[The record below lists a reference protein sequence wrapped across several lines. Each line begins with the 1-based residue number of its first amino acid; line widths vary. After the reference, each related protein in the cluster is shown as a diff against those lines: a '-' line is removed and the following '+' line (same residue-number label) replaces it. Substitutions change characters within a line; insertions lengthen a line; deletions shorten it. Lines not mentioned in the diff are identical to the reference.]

1 MEDNEDLEE
10 ELKIVLIG
18 ESGAGKTSIITR
30 FTKNRFEENIQ
41 STIGSTYSSK
51 LLVFNDGK
59 KLLFNVWDTAGQE
72 RFRSLAKI
80 FYKGANVAILVYD
93 ISNYSSFDKI
103 KHYWFDNIK
112 QNSSPDIILFLVGN
126 KIDLIEKEE
135 VDEKDAKKFAE
146 EMNIDFFKTSAK
158 NDFGI
163 EELFSQIAKKYT
175 GRNDFKFT
183 DPIKQIDTINL
194 KKKSIGKSNSMKLKA
209 IRNKKKKCC

>member
-1 MEDNEDLEE
+1 M
-10 ELKIVLIG
+10 
-18 ESGAGKTSIITR
+18 A
-30 FTKNRFEENIQ
+30 
-41 STIGSTYSSK
+41 
-51 LLVFNDGK
+51 
-59 KLLFNVWDTAGQE
+59 
-72 RFRSLAKI
+72 I
-80 FYKGANVAILVYD
+80 FVYD

-103 KHYWFDNIK
+103 KQYWFNNIK
-112 QNSSPDIILFLVGN
+112 QNTTPDIILFLVGN

-183 DPIKQIDTINL
+183 NPIKQRDSINS
-194 KKKSIGKSNSMKLKA
+194 KKKPIGKSNSVKLKA